1 MKPWRQQNRSLTVAA
16 LITSPDLSTTPSEP
30 RPSGRGCYAAARQ
43 FRYRSKR
50 WLPLLLLPAMLVLG
64 TGAQQESDAAKAA
77 KEKKAKQDAASAKKN
92 AEQTAKKAPAAPP
105 LLEPLQPV
113 LAWIY
118 PAGGQRGTTIEVTAS
133 GTSIVPET
141 VLVTGGGV
149 AGKVTDGSQPN
160 KVKLSLT
167 IARDAEPGMRELR
180 ILNAGG
186 VSNRFRFIVGEL
198 PEIVE
203 VEPNSEKSAPQKIA
217 SLPVVIDGQILENDR
232 DYFRFPARAGATL
245 VLSVEARS
253 LLPFIADAV
262 PGWFDP
268 QLTLYDA
275 AGKQVAFAD
284 DNRFRPDPVL
294 FFRPPADG
302 DYTVELRDIVYRGRG
317 DFVYRLTI
325 AEGPYVTDVFP
336 LGGKRGTDVAVEFRG
351 VNLAGNFTAA
361 RATVKVPADAPRK
374 ISVNGL
380 LFGTSDLASVRELE
394 PNDAF
399 DKAQRITPP
408 VIVDGRIDRPGD
420 VDYFA
425 FPAKKDDKLVM
436 QVQARRLGSPMDS
449 VLTLYDGKRNQVA
462 ENDDWND
469 PLEAILAH
477 NADSRILYTFPAA
490 GDYYLRLRDI
500 QGKGGEEYAYRLVL
514 DVPHPDF
521 TLRIAPDNPRLGV
534 GDTAAITVA
543 AVRHDDFAGEI
554 KLAVENLPPGYTASK
569 ALIAVG
575 QNEGRLTITS
585 PEGAA
590 PGVLS
595 PLITGMAVIGK
606 DTMMRRAESAESL
619 MQAFAYTHVLPTER
633 LFLAVIPGTAYRLAT
648 SMAEGTVLEVKPES
662 DTPITVKVLRK
673 DGVKAGVTIPAV
685 RLANNTITTKGVFV
699 APEKDEAEIVLT
711 VAKDAKVGLRQD
723 MIVSGMMRANN
734 QTIVRYARAIP
745 VMVVAK

>member
-1 MKPWRQQNRSLTVAA
+1 MSACATAHL
-16 LITSPDLSTTPSEP
+16 
-30 RPSGRGCYAAARQ
+30 
-43 FRYRSKR
+43 KR
-50 WLPLLLLPAMLVLG
+50 WLPLLLLPVMLVLA

-77 KEKKAKQDAASAKKN
+77 KEKKAKQDAAAAKKSVP
-92 AEQTAKKAPAAPP
+92 AAKKAPAAPP
-105 LLEPLQPV
+105 LLEPVQPV
-113 LAWIY
+113 LGWIY

-149 AGKVTDGSQPN
+149 TGKVTDGSQPN
-160 KVKLSLT
+160 KVKFSLA
-167 IARDAEPGMRELR
+167 IARDAEPGERELR

-198 PEIVE
+198 PEIME

-217 SLPVVIDGQILENDR
+217 LLPVTIDGQILENDR
-232 DYFRFPARAGATL
+232 DYFRFPAKAGATL

-268 QLTLYDA
+268 QLTVYDA

-284 DNRFRPDPVL
+284 DYRFRPDPVL
-294 FFRPPADG
+294 FFRAPADG

-325 AEGPYVTDVFP
+325 AERPYVTDVFP
-336 LGGKRGTDVAVEFRG
+336 LGGKRGSEVAVEYRG
-351 VNLAGNFTAA
+351 VNLAGNLTGA
-361 RATVKVPADAPRK
+361 RGTVKVSADAARK
-374 ISVNGL
+374 ITVNGL
-380 LFGTSDLASVRELE
+380 PFGTSDLAAVREVE

-408 VIVDGRIDRPGD
+408 VIVDGRIDQPGD
-420 VDYFA
+420 VDYFV
-425 FPAKKDDKLVM
+425 FSAKKDDKLVM
-436 QVQARRLGSPMDS
+436 QVQARRLGSPLDS

-534 GDTAAITVA
+534 GDTAAITVG

-554 KLAVENLPPGYTASK
+554 KLAVENLPAGYRASE
-569 ALIAVG
+569 ALIAAG

-585 PEGAA
+585 PEGAKL
-590 PGVLS
+590 GVLS
-595 PLITGMAVIGK
+595 PVITGMAAIGK
-606 DTMMRRAESAESL
+606 DTVMRRADSAESL
-619 MQAFAYTHVLPTER
+619 MQAFAYTHVLPTKQ
-633 LFLAVIPGTAYRLAT
+633 LFLAVIPGTAYTLAAPV
-648 SMAEGTVLEVKPES
+648 AEGKVLEVKPES
-662 DTPITVKVLRK
+662 DTPIVIKVRRK

-685 RLANNTITTKGVFV
+685 RLANGTISTKGVFV

-723 MIVSGMMRANN
+723 MIVSGLMRANN
-734 QTIVRYARAIP
+734 QSIVRYARAIP

>member
-1 MKPWRQQNRSLTVAA
+1 MKPVDVARA
-16 LITSPDLSTTPSEP
+16 LVPAVSRLVSTRLASVPM
-30 RPSGRGCYAAARQ
+30 SGDAAGMSACATHH
-43 FRYRSKR
+43 KR
-50 WLPLLLLPAMLVLG
+50 WLPLLLLSAMLVLV

-77 KEKKAKQDAASAKKN
+77 KEKKAKADAAAANRN
-92 AEQTAKKAPAAPP
+92 AQQAAKKAPAAPP
-105 LLEPLQPV
+105 LLEPVQPV

-149 AGKVTDGSQPN
+149 TGKVIDGSQPN
-160 KVKLSLT
+160 KVKFSLA
-167 IARDAEPGMRELR
+167 IARDAEPGERELR
-180 ILNAGG
+180 ILNSGG

-198 PEIVE
+198 PEITE

-217 SLPVVIDGQILENDR
+217 SLPVVIDGQILDADR
-232 DYFRFPARAGATL
+232 DYFRFPAKAGVTL

-268 QLTLYDA
+268 QLTVYDA

-284 DNRFRPDPVL
+284 DYRFRPDPVM
-294 FFRPPADG
+294 FFRAPADG
-302 DYTVELRDIVYRGRG
+302 DYTVELRDVVYRGRG

-325 AEGPYVTDVFP
+325 AERPYVTDVFP
-336 LGGKRGTDVAVEFRG
+336 LGGKRGTEVAVEYRG
-351 VNLAGNFTAA
+351 VNLTAA
-361 RATVKVPADAPRK
+361 RGTVKVPAGAGRC
-374 ISVNGL
+374 ITVNGL
-380 LFGTSDLASVRELE
+380 PFGASDLAAVREAE
-394 PNDAF
+394 PNDTF
-399 DKAQRITPP
+399 DRAQRITAP
-408 VIVDGRIDRPGD
+408 VVVDGRIDKPGD
-420 VDYFA
+420 MDYFVFA
-425 FPAKKDDKLVM
+425 AKKDDKLVL

-514 DVPHPDF
+514 DAPHPDF
-521 TLRIAPDNPRLGV
+521 TLRIAPDNPRMGV

-543 AVRHDDFAGEI
+543 AVRHDEFSGEI
-554 KLAVENLPPGYTASK
+554 KLAVENLPLGYTASE
-569 ALIAVG
+569 ALIAAG
-575 QNEGRLTITS
+575 QNEGRLTITA
-585 PEGAA
+585 PAGAA

-595 PLITGMAVIGK
+595 PVITGMAAIGK
-606 DTMMRRAESAESL
+606 DTVMRRAESAESL
-619 MQAFAYTHVLPTER
+619 MQAFAYTHVLPTR
-633 LFLAVIPGTAYRLAT
+633 QLFLAVIPGTAYTIAASIT
-648 SMAEGTVLEVKPES
+648 EGKVLEVKPES
-662 DTPITVKVLRK
+662 DTPIVIKVRRQ
-673 DGVKAGVTIPAV
+673 DGVKAGVTITAV

-699 APEKDEAEIVLT
+699 APEKDEAEIVLN

-723 MIVSGMMRANN
+723 MIVSGLMRANN
-734 QTIVRYARAIP
+734 QSIVRYARAIP